1 MMSWQTWTLDESAPV
16 LDALLRIAVVIVAAL
31 IMRWIVGLIITLTVN
46 HLIRSAGRRKQT
58 ASKKPG
64 GRRVSL
70 SFPLNSLDSERLT
83 ARTRTLG
90 SVARSISSVLIFT
103 TALFVILDL
112 VGVNIAA
119 ILASAG
125 IIAAGLAFGAQNV
138 IRDLLNGMFMV
149 IEDQI
154 GLGDSVIIGDVDGVV
169 EVVGIRITQVRSY
182 DGTLWFIRNGEI
194 NQIGNVSHG
203 WGRAV
208 CDIAVDGAANTDSV
222 RALLGEAAHTV
233 AISPD
238 LARAIL
244 GDPEVFGIEQM
255 SQNSITFRIA
265 IKTTAD
271 AQDEV
276 IRAIRSEAKS
286 RLDAAGIAL
295 AATDAS

>member
-1 MMSWQTWTLDESAPV
+1 MFWPTWTLDDSIPA
-16 LDALLRIAVVIVAAL
+16 LDVLLRIVVVIAAAL
-31 IMRWIVGLIITLTVN
+31 LLRWIVGLIISLSVRR
-46 HLIRSAGRRKQT
+46 LIRSAGLRKQKSAEPAGT
-58 ASKKPG
+58 RKAT
-64 GRRVSL
+64 L
-70 SFPLNSLDSERLT
+70 SFPLNSLDSERLI

-208 CDIAVDGAANTDSV
+208 CDISVNGAANTDTV
-222 RALLGEAAHTV
+222 RKLLGEAAHTV
-233 AISPD
+233 ATSPN
-238 LARAIL
+238 LARAVL

-255 SQNSITFRIA
+255 SQNSVTFRIA
-265 IKTTAD
+265 LKTTAD

-276 IRAIRSEAKS
+276 IRALRSEAKS
-286 RLDAAGIAL
+286 QLDAAGIAL
-295 AATDAS
+295 AAGDAS